1 MRTILHIGMSK
12 TGTTALQEAFARSRK
27 VLAGRG
33 VLYPRN
39 PPGGPQRNHQVIA
52 CGLAPFERL
61 PREFHSRYRDAETA
75 RAAFDDFAG
84 MLGARLGEARPEV
97 LLLSGESMFRVLNAT
112 AARRLV
118 DLIGDPGGDPGRDLG
133 GEVRVAAYVRRPS
146 EHFLS
151 HIQQAMRYSH
161 RPRPAR
167 GREILPVLDSYA
179 RLFGAGAID
188 ARPFEREIM
197 ADGDVVSDFCARHL
211 ADRGVTRAELAAP
224 AFVNESLSAE
234 ASDISRRYRAAF
246 HPGKDRFSPD
256 SKALLAELADIDNR
270 LGPKRPR
277 LRPGLGE
284 ALDYA
289 STEPLALRERY
300 GIEFAG
306 LDYGRLERGELVRP
320 PAGRLDLDAILVI
333 DRERRCAVFDAL
345 RGSPWADMAERRI
358 WIERELG
365 SLASLEAAGA

>member
-12 TGTTALQEAFARSRK
+12 TGTTALQETFARSREI
-27 VLAGRG
+27 LAARG

-39 PPGGPQRNHQVIA
+39 PPGTRQRNHQVIA
-52 CGLAPFERL
+52 CGIAPFERL
-61 PREFHSRYRDAETA
+61 PREFHSRYRDAATA
-75 RAAFDDFAG
+75 RAAFDDFAA
-84 MLGARLGEARPEV
+84 MLRARLAGARPDV
-97 LLLSGESMFRVLNAT
+97 LVLSGKSMFRVLGQAS
-112 AARRLV
+112 ARRLA
-118 DLIGDPGGDPGRDLG
+118 DLPGDFG
-133 GEVRVAAYVRRPS
+133 GEIRVAAYVRRPS

-167 GREILPVLDSYA
+167 GREVLPVLDSYS
-179 RLFGAGAID
+179 RFFGAGAID
-188 ARPFEREIM
+188 ARPFQREIM
-197 ADGDVVSDFCARHL
+197 VDGNVVSDFRARHL
-211 ADRGVTRAELAAP
+211 AHQGVTQAELAVP

-246 HPGKDRFSPD
+246 HPGKDRFSPN
-256 SKALLAELADIDNR
+256 SRALLAELARIDTR
-270 LGPKRPR
+270 LGAKRPR

-289 STEPLALRERY
+289 NAEPLGLRERY

-306 LDYGRLERGELVRP
+306 LDYGRLERGEMMLP

-333 DRERRCAVFDAL
+333 DGERRSAVFDAL
-345 RGSPWADMAERRI
+345 RRSAWAEAAERRI

-365 SLASLEAAGA
+365 SLGSLRPAGA